1 MAASL
6 QSHSQHARCWT
17 RTDRITQLVVL
28 SGCLICYLGVGSIAH
43 ALFLGPDI
51 GWNSSLSLVVIFGWP
66 VVAFSWA
73 ALLGSIAGTVVFW
86 ILVLIPGSLPHI
98 VAPVLL
104 REWSR
109 WMR

>member
-1 MAASL
+1 
-6 QSHSQHARCWT
+6 
-17 RTDRITQLVVL
+17 L
-28 SGCLICYLGVGSIAH
+28 SVGTIAH

-51 GWNSSLSLVVIFGWP
+51 GWNSSLSLALIFVWP

-86 ILVLIPGSLPHI
+86 ILMLIPGSLLQ
-98 VAPVLL
+98 VAAPVLL

-109 WMR
+109 WIG